1 MCDNLLGAKIKA
13 LRKSKGLTQSEL
25 VGSKVTRNMLS
36 SIENGTANPS
46 LDTLK
51 YIADALSVSVSYL
64 VSEDDD
70 LTFYEKKRRIDKIYR
85 AYQAENFNACVNIIN
100 SIERK
105 DDELNYLLAYSY
117 LQIAKQNIAHGSLA
131 SATKNL
137 ELSAEYSEKTKINT
151 EHIEAQI
158 PMYLAVASNVQ
169 SPLLEF
175 DAQKYRNLLVDS
187 VEFELFKYITLDL
200 SYAFETPC
208 YALHIEAKRLIKE
221 RNYTEA
227 VKRLLNAAELSKNE
241 SYNAFVVFG
250 IYSDLEYC
258 YKQLFD
264 YEKAYTYSTKRMTLL
279 ENFKQ

>member
-1 MCDNLLGAKIKA
+1 MSDNVLGAKIKA
-13 LRKSKGLTQSEL
+13 LRKAKGLTQSEL
-25 VGSKVTRNMLS
+25 VGSRVTRNMLS

-51 YIADALSVSVSYL
+51 YIADRLSVSVAYL

-85 AYQAENFNACVNIIN
+85 AYKARNFSACVSLIN
-100 SIERK
+100 SISQK
-105 DDELNYLLAYSY
+105 DDELNYLLAYSH
-117 LQIAKQNIAHGSLA
+117 LEIAKRNIAHGSLV
-131 SATKNL
+131 SAAKNL
-137 ELSAEYSEKTKINT
+137 ELSAEYSEMTKINT
-151 EHIEAQI
+151 EHIEAQL
-158 PMYLAVASNVQ
+158 PMYLAVTKNVQ

-175 DAQKYRNLLVDS
+175 DAQKYRNLLIDS
-187 VEFELFKYITLDL
+187 VEFEFFKYITLDL
-200 SYAFETPC
+200 SYAFETPSF
-208 YALHIEAKRLIKE
+208 ALHIEAKQLIKE

-241 SYNAFVVFG
+241 SYNAFVVFSV
-250 IYSDLEYC
+250 YSDLEYC

-279 ENFKQ
+279 ESFKQ